1 MTPAA
6 HPDLPPVPGERVRVV
21 MTKWRDGP
29 HWEFEA
35 DYLGRDEHGDWLG
48 ILAGTTMARPGATY
62 VAPTDQVGLA
72 PAPGPDAARGWLAT
86 FHAVG
91 GPVRV
96 YVDVTT
102 PPVWDGPV
110 LRAVDLDL
118 DVVRG
123 NSGRVWVDDEDEF
136 ADHRVRLGYPDE
148 LARAALSSCDRVRAA
163 IEAAAAPYDGTAEA
177 WLTRLGTLP
186 RR

>member
-1 MTPAA
+1 
-6 HPDLPPVPGERVRVV
+6 
-21 MTKWRDGP
+21 MTKWRDGR

-35 DYLGRDEHGDWLG
+35 DYLGRDQHGDWLG
-48 ILAGTTMARPGATY
+48 ILAGTPMARPGATY
-62 VAPTDQVGLA
+62 VAPTDQVGLV
-72 PAPGPDAARGWLAT
+72 PAPGPDTGRGWLAT

-110 LRAVDLDL
+110 VRAVDLDL

-148 LARAALSSCDRVRAA
+148 LVRAALASCELVRAA
-163 IEAAAAPYDGTAEA
+163 IETAAAPYDGTAEA
-177 WLTRLGTLP
+177 WLTLVGA
-186 RR
+186 RRGP